1 MARKYNLISEL
12 YDRTCKTVVAN
23 PQNWQNFLQSACR
36 NYKLRYDEQLLI
48 YAQRPDAT
56 AVLEIER
63 WNRNFGRWVNRGARG
78 IAVFADEDRKT
89 QRLSH
94 YFDISD
100 THEGRY
106 SRPVPL
112 WAMQEEYTEAVI
124 ETLEN
129 TFGQLTYKSVLS
141 DAVMS
146 AAQNAAEDNL
156 PDYLQDLL
164 YVADNSF
171 LAGLDEGMITTI
183 YKKLVTNSVAYM
195 MMARLGINV
204 GEYFEAEDFRDVTN
218 FNTQETLNAL
228 GFATSDIAEMGLSE
242 ISKTIRA
249 LSRNNRIIEADRQ
262 SGYNRDENT
271 TERSGKNERDHIHD
285 GRGLQP
291 SGSDLA
297 RTAGAGGGQMVTDEE
312 NISQRTAQSPV
323 LQSPDERN
331 PDKTFVGSTAEGKR
345 TGGNTGAGDGSQGG
359 TDRTDESGRHDE
371 LGSADEQHQE
381 LGSGD
386 RESTGHLRLEYDDKK
401 EAKYAAYRATNNSRI
416 MGDCTGSKKQYS
428 FRLTNENSTE
438 VHLFECAI
446 DLLSFATLAR
456 IEGEDWRKLNLV
468 SLSGVYSPKQ
478 EMEKSKVPVTLQ
490 KLLEKNPQISRIV
503 LHFDNDIA
511 GRKAAKGT
519 VFYDR

>member
-312 NISQRTAQSPV
+312 NISQGTAQSPV

-345 TGGNTGAGDGSQGG
+345 TGGNTGAGDGSQRG
-359 TDRTDESGRHDE
+359 TDRTDESRRHDE

-386 RESTGHLRLEYDDKK
+386 RESTGHLRLE
-401 EAKYAAYRATNNSRI
+401 
-416 MGDCTGSKKQYS
+416 
-428 FRLTNENSTE
+428 
-438 VHLFECAI
+438 H
-446 DLLSFATLAR
+446 
-456 IEGEDWRKLNLV
+456 
-468 SLSGVYSPKQ
+468 
-478 EMEKSKVPVTLQ
+478 
-490 KLLEKNPQISRIV
+490 
-503 LHFDNDIA
+503 
-511 GRKAAKGT
+511 
-519 VFYDR
+519 YDRNHEDKSLPFFHSDKDINEILRTTPHLSASLEEIKDFYERTQDNVERTEFIKSIRLSRKH

>member
-112 WAMQEEYTEAVI
+112 WDMQEEYTEAVI

-249 LSRNNRIIEADRQ
+249 FSRNNRIIEADRKYE
-262 SGYNRDENT
+262 YNRDENT

-291 SGSDLA
+291 SESDLA

-312 NISQRTAQSPV
+312 NISQGTAQSPV

-331 PDKTFVGSTAEGKR
+331 PDKAFVGSTAEGER

-386 RESTGHLRLEYDDKK
+386 RESTGHLRLEY
-401 EAKYAAYRATNNSRI
+401 
-416 MGDCTGSKKQYS
+416 
-428 FRLTNENSTE
+428 
-438 VHLFECAI
+438 
-446 DLLSFATLAR
+446 
-456 IEGEDWRKLNLV
+456 
-468 SLSGVYSPKQ
+468 
-478 EMEKSKVPVTLQ
+478 
-490 KLLEKNPQISRIV
+490 
-503 LHFDNDIA
+503 
-511 GRKAAKGT
+511 
-519 VFYDR
+519 YDRSHEDKSLPFFGSDKDINEYNRY